1 MSGAARQNTYRQKRK
16 QAGEKQVTIW
26 LSPKAQEAIAKTGL
40 SPEAAI
46 NRALCAQ
53 EAAAGRL

>member
-26 LSPKAQEAIAKTGL
+26 LSPKAQEVIAKTGL

-46 NRALCAQ
+46 NQVLETQ
-53 EAAAGRL
+53 P